1 MLYRLVPTLILSLG
15 LYFALNTVYNI
26 YNSGVTSTRL
36 LMILLSIVLV
46 VRGIWLLR
54 SPVR

>member
-1 MLYRLVPTLILSLG
+1 MLYKLIPTVVLSLG
-15 LYFALNTVYNI
+15 LYFAVHTVYTI
-26 YNSGVTSTRL
+26 YSHGVSNSRL
-36 LMILLSIVLV
+36 IMVLLSVVLI

>member
-1 MLYRLVPTLILSLG
+1 MLYKLIPTLILTLG
-15 LYFALNTVYNI
+15 FYFALNTTYQI
-26 YNSGVTSTRL
+26 YSSGITSIRL
-36 LMILLSIVLV
+36 MMILLSIVLI